1 MLFCQQ
7 FNNSNDIDS
16 IFRESCE
23 SYYESVLKYCIC
35 MIGHNEDAKDCTQ
48 EAFTGYYKA
57 LLSGKKIK
65 KHHAYI
71 LKIAKNICNQ
81 RLRMMEKHDKEIASF
96 LEHYQLYGQLSLEEQ
111 FDNDAIDGKV
121 EQIAQSIIESLS
133 ATEKDLYYNYFINR
147 LTAKQIANIK
157 HESPSFYSP
166 TGLKAGYYYRAT
178 VNHYAKEKG
187 WFFPASQKFF
197 NETNYILVQ

>member
-1 MLFCQQ
+1 MKKAALQIKRRDKMLFCQQ

-16 IFRESCE
+16 IFRKSCE

-157 HESPSFYSP
+157 HESPSSI
-166 TGLKAGYYYRAT
+166 GKKIKKLKKKIT
-178 VNHYAKEKG
+178 K
-187 WFFPASQKFF
+187 
-197 NETNYILVQ
+197 LVKKAVDTEGGVHR